1 MNFITLFCQNFV
13 FKINLLHSP
22 WPNINEIVSTFLNK
36 RVKVRLLQK
45 NMIFFQF
52 NNIKF
57 CALKVSNK
65 TLTYCTIFAQ

>member
-36 RVKVRLLQK
+36 PIKVRLLQK
-45 NMIFFQF
+45 NMIFF
-52 NNIKF
+52 NLI
-57 CALKVSNK
+57 
-65 TLTYCTIFAQ
+65 TLNSVHSM